1 MSKVTAL
8 QFLSEA
14 YTNPS
19 LKTQIEQ
26 VKTTGDLLK
35 IAKGQGYDFTADEVK
50 AAAETAKSG
59 ELSEDELEA
68 VAGGKGGKKSSSGS
82 SFFFGGVSS
91 QAIDANVRIQENAL
105 EFLGF
110 IGALGA

>member
-68 VAGGKGGKKSSSGS
+68 VAGGKGGKKSSGG